1 MHFKHALKFAW
12 LLVMLVLTTS
22 VAAQDRVTGTIFESD
37 GKTPMIG
44 ATVMEKGT
52 KNGTST
58 DIDGHFSLK
67 VNGKNAVLVVNS
79 VGYKTKTVKPVNG
92 KVTLTMEE
100 SSKMLEGVVVTA
112 LGITREQKSLG
123 YAVSK
128 VDNSELT
135 KTSSG
140 NWLNGL
146 DGKVAGLSLTGA
158 NSGPTGSVRVVL
170 RGDQS
175 LNYGANEALFVIDGV
190 PVTSGGTSSG
200 SGSSY
205 SNNDAPVDFGNAAS
219 DLNPEDIENVSV
231 LKGPAATALYGSRA
245 ANGAIIITTKNGRQ
259 RKGVGVSI
267 NSSIVWEKASYF
279 PDFQKEYGPGGDLG
293 YKDFSIWNIAAEDAP
308 DGVAV
313 TRNYSR
319 YAFGARYDA
328 NQMRYLYSSRNWE
341 DGTYEKKPWVYQD
354 D

>member
-1 MHFKHALKFAW
+1 
-12 LLVMLVLTTS
+12 
-22 VAAQDRVTGTIFESD
+22 
-37 GKTPMIG
+37 
-44 ATVMEKGT
+44 
-52 KNGTST
+52 
-58 DIDGHFSLK
+58 
-67 VNGKNAVLVVNS
+67 
-79 VGYKTKTVKPVNG
+79 
-92 KVTLTMEE
+92 MEE
-100 SSKMLEGVVVTA
+100 SSKMLDGVVVTA

-219 DLNPEDIENVSV
+219 EVVSTSITSNHANFNACLKCIIESC
-231 LKGPAATALYGSRA
+231 Y
-245 ANGAIIITTKNGRQ
+245 
-259 RKGVGVSI
+259 
-267 NSSIVWEKASYF
+267 
-279 PDFQKEYGPGGDLG
+279 
-293 YKDFSIWNIAAEDAP
+293 
-308 DGVAV
+308 
-313 TRNYSR
+313 
-319 YAFGARYDA
+319 
-328 NQMRYLYSSRNWE
+328 
-341 DGTYEKKPWVYQD
+341 
-354 D
+354 